1 MSRKDELT
9 FRSKIFVNG
18 IKVGGGKG
26 GSVLTVGQ
34 SEIVLNVESPVAK
47 QTSCLILDKKD

>member
-1 MSRKDELT
+1 MNRKDELT

-18 IKVGGGKG
+18 IEVGGGKG

-34 SEIVLNVESPVAK
+34 SEIVLNVKSPVAK